1 MDDTP
6 ISEMTNED
14 VLALANAQ
22 LPESQKQELNE
33 LLVLQRDNK
42 LGSSQRPLLDALLKL
57 YRRTLVRKAQAIEV
71 AVERGL
77 MPPNG

>member
-6 ISEMTNED
+6 ISEMTDED
-14 VLALANAQ
+14 VLALATAQ

-42 LGSSQRPLLDALLKL
+42 LGSSHRPRLNALLQL

-77 MPPNG
+77 MPPAG